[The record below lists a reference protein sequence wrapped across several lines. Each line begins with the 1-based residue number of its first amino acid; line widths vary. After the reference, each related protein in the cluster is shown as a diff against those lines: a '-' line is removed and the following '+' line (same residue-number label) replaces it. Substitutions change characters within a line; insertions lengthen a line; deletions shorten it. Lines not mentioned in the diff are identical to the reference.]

1 MKKFQRRAA
10 AVAGASLG
18 MVLITAP
25 LAVADSSGDLYVS
38 GSRVA
43 SGGFESYDE
52 IFWSVDQ
59 KKDGKAV
66 AVNWTASSK
75 GGQYFTCWNTKSAA
89 GGAKSCDD
97 DIKEGAKVRWRL
109 CTGDYSARKLLHC
122 SAWRT
127 DYA

>member
-1 MKKFQRRAA
+1 MNKLGRSAA
-10 AVAGASLG
+10 AVAGVAVG
-18 MVLITAP
+18 MVMVTAP
-25 LAVADSSGDLYVS
+25 LATADSSGDLYVS
-38 GSRVA
+38 GSRLA
-43 SGGFESYDE
+43 SGGFVSNDE

-75 GGQYFTCWNTKSAA
+75 GGRYFTCWNTKSAA

-97 DIKEGAKVRWRL
+97 EIAEGARVSWRV
-109 CTGDYSARKLLHC
+109 CTGDYSARKLLNC